1 MPKQVKI
8 NEKLIALLVT
18 LIAVWQVSIT
28 GDQTK
33 ADPAKGERCF
43 LHFLDP
49 SPCTR
54 GKWARQNLYA
64 LAIGSAV
71 WIVQSRKKE

>member
-1 MPKQVKI
+1 MTS
-8 NEKLIALLVT
+8 NEKLIALLVC
-18 LIAVWQVSIT
+18 LIAVWQVSLT

-33 ADPAKGERCF
+33 ADPTKGERCF

-54 GKWARQNLYA
+54 GKWARHSLYFLA
-64 LAIGSAV
+64 LGSAV

>member
-1 MPKQVKI
+1 MTS
-8 NEKLIALLVT
+8 NEKLIALLVC
-18 LIAVWQVSIT
+18 LIAVWQVSLT

-33 ADPAKGERCF
+33 ADPTKVERCF
-43 LHFLDP
+43 LQFLDP

-54 GKWARQNLYA
+54 GKWARHSLYA
-64 LAIGSAV
+64 LALGSAV

>member
-1 MPKQVKI
+1 MTR
-8 NEKLIALLVT
+8 NEKLIALLVCF
-18 LIAVWQVSIT
+18 IAVWQMSLI

-33 ADPAKGERCF
+33 ADPTKGERCF

-54 GKWARQNLYA
+54 GKWARHSLYA
-64 LAIGSAV
+64 LALGSAV
-71 WIVQSRKKE
+71 WIVGSRKKD